1 MVSCWLSCGLSSCAK
16 ACSEVA
22 LCAVVDDGEDDDE
35 KDDCAVWRVVVGE
48 RAGWTAGRT
57 LWERGRVLAESE
69 EER

>member
-1 MVSCWLSCGLSSCAK
+1 M
-16 ACSEVA
+16 A